1 MDGRSKYA
9 SSLAILVFS
18 LTIQSCDAK
27 TISQDKLRTALKA
40 RYADIKVAISNHDD
54 AALETIFTPD
64 FESIDVT
71 GHVETA
77 AQMIAEVNSLKPDP
91 HKISITTIVS
101 VMPEPNDV
109 VVQQRYDMTTIKVA
123 ADGGSNKVELIALST
138 DTWIKPGKTWLCD
151 KTVTDEISVL
161 VNGQLAEH
169 YTKS

>member
-1 MDGRSKYA
+1 
-9 SSLAILVFS
+9 
-18 LTIQSCDAK
+18 
-27 TISQDKLRTALKA
+27 
-40 RYADIKVAISNHDD
+40 
-54 AALETIFTPD
+54 
-64 FESIDVT
+64 
-71 GHVETA
+71 
-77 AQMIAEVNSLKPDP
+77 MIAEVNSLKPDP